1 MAHKIT
7 AWVIIATVERPDGT
21 WYDETITE
29 IDDDT
34 ASSVDTFL
42 TEYIEEKNKERDNE

>member
-1 MAHKIT
+1 MSRK
-7 AWVIIATVERPDGT
+7 VICWAINVEWSDGK
-21 WYDETITE
+21 EENITE

-42 TEYIEEKNKERDNE
+42 TELEQGKHSE

>member
-1 MAHKIT
+1 MPRK
-7 AWVIIATVERPDGT
+7 VISWAINIKWSDG
-21 WYDETITE
+21 EEENITE

-42 TEYIEEKNKERDNE
+42 TELEQDKHSE

>member
-1 MAHKIT
+1 MTRK
-7 AWVIIATVERPDGT
+7 VISWAINVKWSDGK
-21 WYDETITE
+21 EENITE

-42 TEYIEEKNKERDNE
+42 TELEQDKHSD

>member
-1 MAHKIT
+1 MARK
-7 AWVIIATVERPDGT
+7 VISWAINVKWSDGN
-21 WYDETITE
+21 EENITE

-42 TEYIEEKNKERDNE
+42 TELEQRKNTE

>member
-1 MAHKIT
+1 MARK
-7 AWVIIATVERPDGT
+7 VISWAINVEWSDGK
-21 WYDETITE
+21 EENITE

-42 TEYIEEKNKERDNE
+42 TELEQGKHSE

>member
-1 MAHKIT
+1 MPRK
-7 AWVIIATVERPDGT
+7 VISWAINVKWSDGK
-21 WYDETITE
+21 EENITE

-42 TEYIEEKNKERDNE
+42 TELEQDKHSD